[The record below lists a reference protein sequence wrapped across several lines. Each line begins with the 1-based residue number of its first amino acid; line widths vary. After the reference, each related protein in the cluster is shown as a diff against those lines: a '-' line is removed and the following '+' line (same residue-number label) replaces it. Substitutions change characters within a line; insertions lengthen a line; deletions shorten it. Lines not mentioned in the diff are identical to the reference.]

1 MFAWCVSSALQL
13 ICYRVWIVII
23 WWKMPQSA
31 GIISGIQRMVLY
43 ETRAVSQ
50 SVWSFCCYAPYVVIT
65 PKTCDQ
71 SAHILTAED
80 TEVSLKLHISI
91 ILTMLSSYHVASWE
105 IFLFTTETKS
115 WLRGQKSRFFFFNA
129 FMIKLTDQACFF
141 FICNKLLYSHT
152 GPQTF
157 SLETHSSNFVPQC
170 IFIQHEWHKLGLG
183 TIQHSLS
190 QFKLKGFA
198 TGTVAQLFN
207 QDRWYSSQYIHINI
221 WHSVHL

>member
-50 SVWSFCCYAPYVVIT
+50 SVWSLCCYAHYVVIT

-80 TEVSLKLHISI
+80 TKVSLKLHISI

-105 IFLFTTETKS
+105 IFVFTTETKS
-115 WLRGQKSRFFFFNA
+115 WLRGQKSRFFFQCFYDQVNWSSLFFLSA
-129 FMIKLTDQACFF
+129 ISCFIVIQVHKLSPWKHTAPILYHTTCTV
-141 FICNKLLYSHT
+141 FIL
-152 GPQTF
+152 
-157 SLETHSSNFVPQC
+157 
-170 IFIQHEWHKLGLG
+170 HEWHKLGLG

-190 QFKLKGFA
+190 QFKLKCFA

-221 WHSVHL
+221 